1 VRDQK
6 YTPGQVAQIKALL
19 AKKFDP
25 EDRSPEAKGHRFLKR
40 LLEYGQASQHSRYA
54 TQLALPFAI
63 MTRQETAEHNRKLIQ
78 QALDTAPPGTE
89 VNVSALPLLRDD
101 CGETPVAAL
110 CSVPRDRTLLLSEAL
125 AAGYEL
131 TEEDG
136 IKRYRLPNSRARQS
150 SRSRSLDSE

>member
-1 VRDQK
+1 MIEKGETARE
-6 YTPGQVAQIKALL
+6 LL
-19 AKKFDP
+19 AASVTKSALIGAIDRDP
-25 EDRSPEAKGHRFLKR
+25 L
-40 LLEYGQASQHSRYA
+40 
-54 TQLALPFAI
+54 
-63 MTRQETAEHNRKLIQ
+63 Q